1 MTGMWS
7 CTVIY
12 NRRMNSF
19 QNPPDEEIRE
29 LLLRVRTIAVVGLSP
44 RPNRPSHRVALHM
57 QRFGYRIVPIRPA
70 VDSVLGE
77 KAYATL
83 GEGPE
88 PIDLVDVFRAPEHV
102 DGIVEECLAAQA
114 ARDLAAGRRGEYP
127 GGNAGTCRRH
137 DGRHESLRL
146 SGLYGLLRSG
156 AAPVSAL
163 PPAVYLTHGNR

>member
-1 MTGMWS
+1 MWS

-19 QNPPDEEIRE
+19 QNPPDEEIKE
-29 LLLRVRTIAVVGLSP
+29 LLLRVCTIAVVGLSP

-83 GEGPE
+83 DGAPDK
-88 PIDLVDVFRAPEHV
+88 IDLVDVFRAPEYV
-102 DGIVEECLAAQA
+102 DKIVEVCLTLELPAIWLQLDVVNIPAALR
-114 ARDLAAGRRGEYP
+114 ARAAGMQVVMNR
-127 GGNAGTCRRH
+127 C
-137 DGRHESLRL
+137 
-146 SGLYGLLRSG
+146 
-156 AAPVSAL
+156 
-163 PPAVYLTHGNR
+163 VYQE